1 MAINPITIE
10 MALSEFIIL
19 EKFLFAH
26 QNEIIN
32 LYEEMMK
39 LKHQIMLYKNN
50 QNMLYKNNQNMES
63 EIIAKIT
70 HLLAEVSKH
79 HNNYVT
85 YRTTQHHIGGN
96 IYQQKYLKYKSKY
109 LELKNRS
116 M

>member
-19 EKFLFAH
+19 ERFLITH
-26 QNEIIN
+26 KNEIRN
-32 LYEEMMK
+32 LYDDMLILKDLIVKYKHNKNMK
-39 LKHQIMLYKNN
+39 L
-50 QNMLYKNNQNMES
+50 

-70 HLLAEVSKH
+70 HLLAEVIKH

-85 YRTTQHHIGGN
+85 YRTTQHHIGGD
-96 IYQQKYLKYKSKY
+96 IYHQKYLKYKSKY

-116 M
+116 I